1 MKHKIPERSK
11 RDNLISFSA
20 SNKLSVNTGSFNFIK
35 IKGGLEQFEDTKK
48 PDVSKCTLY

>member
-20 SNKLSVNTGSFNFIK
+20 SNKLSVNTGSFNFQNK
-35 IKGGLEQFEDTKK
+35 RRLRA
-48 PDVSKCTLY
+48 V